1 MPIKAL
7 LLVAALLLG
16 ILAFSI
22 AWSTVGQSE
31 VLTADDIRAVLATA
45 RGHPWAPVLVLGTF
59 MLGALVVF
67 PVNILVL
74 ATAAVYGPWWGF
86 LYATLGAF
94 SSAFAVYFAGA
105 WVGKEPLGRLFGAR
119 WHRLLEKVRRQ
130 GILVVVFCRV
140 FPVGPGTL
148 VNLALGA
155 SGIRLRDFAIGTLVG
170 MTPGL
175 LLVSLMGDRLMAIY
189 AEPSIEQVAA
199 LALCIIGYFSLVV
212 VAQFLLH
219 RLRKGLGY
227 VDHQH
232 ARHDERD
239 ACDLPATERLAEH
252 EMGDDGDQRIGNRHA
267 GKGDRDRDVPQRH
280 HVGEGRASVEG
291 EADDRRR
298 VEELGGKSRSGGA
311 SL

>member
-1 MPIKAL
+1 MPLKAL
-7 LLVAALLLG
+7 LLVAALLVG

-31 VLTADDIRAVLATA
+31 LLTADDIRAFLATA

-86 LYATLGAF
+86 LYASLGAF
-94 SSAFAVYFAGA
+94 SSAFAVYFVGA

-119 WHRLLEKVRRQ
+119 WHRLLNGVRRQ
-130 GILVVVFCRV
+130 GVLVVVACRV

-155 SGIRLRDFAIGTLVG
+155 SGIALRDFAIGTFVG

-175 LLVSLMGDRLMAIY
+175 LLVCLMGDRLMAIF
-189 AEPSIEQVAA
+189 ADPSIEQVG
-199 LALCIIGYFSLVV
+199 LLLLCLLGYFSLVA
-212 VAQFLLH
+212 VAQLLVT
-219 RLRKGLGY
+219 RF
-227 VDHQH
+227 
-232 ARHDERD
+232 
-239 ACDLPATERLAEH
+239 
-252 EMGDDGDQRIGNRHA
+252 
-267 GKGDRDRDVPQRH
+267 
-280 HVGEGRASVEG
+280 
-291 EADDRRR
+291 RRR
-298 VEELGGKSRSGGA
+298 YQQ
-311 SL
+311 